1 MRIKLAEAEGAK
13 GKNFKR
19 GPGGFYDIDFIAAYL
34 QFRQGMAHACAN
46 IRDRL
51 YALASHHFL
60 SDADCATL
68 DYAAEFLRTVDHVIR
83 LVKGR
88 ARPAPPGSEHGT
100 GVVEKLAGRILQTNF
115 PNGIEQELNR
125 VTTEVRATFS
135 RLMA

>member
-1 MRIKLAEAEGAK
+1 
-13 GKNFKR
+13 
-19 GPGGFYDIDFIAAYL
+19 
-34 QFRQGMAHACAN
+34 MAHACVN

-51 YALASHHFL
+51 YALASYNL
-60 SDADCATL
+60 LGDADCATL

-100 GVVEKLAGRILQTNF
+100 EVVEKLVGRILKTDF
-115 PNGIEQELNR
+115 PQGIEHELDR
-125 VTTEVRATFS
+125 VTAGVRATFT